1 MSKIKKLIEKDKP
14 KEPKMKKNYRAC
26 FWCPTCK
33 GPITIE
39 YQKHCQCCGQKLK
52 WDRISKMFQILE
64 RYE

>member
-14 KEPKMKKNYRAC
+14 KEPKMKKSYRAC

-52 WDRISKMFQILE
+52 WW
-64 RYE
+64 